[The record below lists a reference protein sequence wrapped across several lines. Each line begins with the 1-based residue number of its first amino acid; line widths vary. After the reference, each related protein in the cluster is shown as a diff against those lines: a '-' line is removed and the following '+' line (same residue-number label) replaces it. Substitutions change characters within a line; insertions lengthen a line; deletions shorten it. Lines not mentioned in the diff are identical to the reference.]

1 MTGRI
6 STEEVAVMSQPQG
19 GVKTLAIR
27 LEGDLHA
34 QLSLVAQLDNLSLTD
49 AIRKAIEEYIER
61 KKAEPD
67 FAARAAAMLDEI
79 DREAQARRI
88 QVEALFGKGET
99 SPEDAADEPPKGRSR
114 RGETTS

>member
-1 MTGRI
+1 MPEPRN
-6 STEEVAVMSQPQG
+6 G

-34 QLSLVAQLDNLSLTD
+34 QLSLVAQLDGLSLTD
-49 AIRKAIEEYIER
+49 AIRRAIETYIES

-79 DREAQARRI
+79 DREATARRLS
-88 QVEALFGKGET
+88 VEALLGKTEQAEQEG
-99 SPEDAADEPPKGRSR
+99 EPPKGRSR
-114 RGETTS
+114 RREEPTS